1 MFKDDWIYVSHML
14 DMSRKEVDTVTG
26 KTRDGY
32 NDDEILRMAL
42 THFIQV
48 IGEAA
53 RKVSAEFQAT
63 HPQIPWREIVGTRH
77 RIVHGYLNID
87 EDLVWEIV
95 THDLPALIRGL
106 EKIIP
111 SEY

>member
-53 RKVSAEFQAT
+53 RKVSAEFQAA

>member
-53 RKVSAEFQAT
+53 KKVSAEFQAT

>member
-1 MFKDDWIYVSHML
+1 MFKDDWIYAGHML
-14 DMSRKEVDTVTG
+14 DMSRKAVNAVG
-26 KTRDGY
+26 MKSRDDY
-32 NDDEILRMAL
+32 NDDEILRMGL

-63 HPQIPWREIVGTRH
+63 HPQIPWHEIIGTRH
-77 RIVHGYLNID
+77 RIVHDYMNVD
-87 EDLVWEIV
+87 EDLVWEVV
-95 THDLPALIRGL
+95 THDLPTLISRL

-111 SEY
+111 PEE

>member
-14 DMSRKEVDTVTG
+14 DMSRKAVDAVTG

-32 NDDEILRMAL
+32 
-42 THFIQV
+42 
-48 IGEAA
+48 
-53 RKVSAEFQAT
+53 
-63 HPQIPWREIVGTRH
+63 
-77 RIVHGYLNID
+77 
-87 EDLVWEIV
+87 WEIV